1 MGPIHQCLYAAVTAV
16 YETDKIVFSNPKG
29 RPADATVV
37 ICAVPWNF
45 NEFKTLVEDAAIAV
59 GRRSS
64 LLKPQR
70 RATDE
75 DVDERGP
82 DYRDVEVLVGQ
93 FTRTVV
99 NSLVY
104 ARLYA
109 MQEMESRLTVFNETR
124 AVTPTLYQRD
134 RKEYKLITR
143 NAIVALEYDVVS
155 IQASYGHDK
164 AIVAT
169 TIEIVHPGVFWY
181 EMIRQNLAEGTAT
194 GLGVETTVRPELG
207 YSSCYSDRVPFTGGG
222 KEKKR
227 SVGIKGVNLAHVKA
241 ESKHVCRQR
250 QGGFGMDVTEQGQ
263 LVGQTLAN
271 VDFDST
277 RFTDAASTSTIAGL
291 VVRGGNWAKGVLDS
305 RGDVETNRNSLYS
318 EEGAHQAPVGN
329 VGQSDLE
336 QEEYEKEGW
345 KLFSMSQHREGE
357 RRSEIRGRQRD
368 GFYDPYTKRIAQE
381 LRRIVENDPNSKET
395 FGEWSI
401 DEMVNCLTQLF
412 TNPEYMASTYAILA
426 GSECWT
432 GTTGDVGKIEG
443 SRWSERHERYNQVLE
458 ETQVNNATLQRSQNW
473 TPKSTVD
480 EDARNKSSSQ
490 SRYRL
495 RFFPSTTTT
504 TDGTGKAVEGKYAF
518 TFKSESG
525 KRKRRNGD
533 TSEGDEMGQLE
544 KGQFISK

>member
-45 NEFKTLVEDAAIAV
+45 NELKTLVEDAAIAV

-75 DVDERGP
+75 DVDECGP

-109 MQEMESRLTVFNETR
+109 MQEMESRLTVFNKTR

-155 IQASYGHDK
+155 IQASYGH
-164 AIVAT
+164 V
-169 TIEIVHPGVFWY
+169 
-181 EMIRQNLAEGTAT
+181 
-194 GLGVETTVRPELG
+194 
-207 YSSCYSDRVPFTGGG
+207 
-222 KEKKR
+222 
-227 SVGIKGVNLAHVKA
+227 
-241 ESKHVCRQR
+241 
-250 QGGFGMDVTEQGQ
+250 
-263 LVGQTLAN
+263 
-271 VDFDST
+271 
-277 RFTDAASTSTIAGL
+277 
-291 VVRGGNWAKGVLDS
+291 
-305 RGDVETNRNSLYS
+305 
-318 EEGAHQAPVGN
+318 
-329 VGQSDLE
+329 
-336 QEEYEKEGW
+336 
-345 KLFSMSQHREGE
+345 
-357 RRSEIRGRQRD
+357 
-368 GFYDPYTKRIAQE
+368 
-381 LRRIVENDPNSKET
+381 
-395 FGEWSI
+395 SI
-401 DEMVNCLTQLF
+401 
-412 TNPEYMASTYAILA
+412 
-426 GSECWT
+426 
-432 GTTGDVGKIEG
+432 
-443 SRWSERHERYNQVLE
+443 
-458 ETQVNNATLQRSQNW
+458 
-473 TPKSTVD
+473 
-480 EDARNKSSSQ
+480 
-490 SRYRL
+490 
-495 RFFPSTTTT
+495 TT

-533 TSEGDEMGQLE
+533 MSEGDEMGQLE